1 MKEKLEIHVGGALE
15 DSGRRFIDAWHR
27 LETGKRVRERH
38 LSFESL
44 EGLLSLLTPKRWELL
59 KYVHSHPVRSIR
71 ALSQQLKRDYRRVYD
86 DVDALA
92 TAGLL
97 ERNGRVVRADYDGIN
112 SSFRFEHSQQ

>member
-1 MKEKLEIHVGGALE
+1 MKEKLEVHVGGALE
-15 DSGRRFIDAWHR
+15 DTGRRFIDAWHR
-27 LETGKRVRERH
+27 LENGKRVRERH

-71 ALSQQLKRDYRRVYD
+71 ALSQQLKRDYRRVHD

-112 SSFRFEHSQQ
+112 SSFRFDHSQP